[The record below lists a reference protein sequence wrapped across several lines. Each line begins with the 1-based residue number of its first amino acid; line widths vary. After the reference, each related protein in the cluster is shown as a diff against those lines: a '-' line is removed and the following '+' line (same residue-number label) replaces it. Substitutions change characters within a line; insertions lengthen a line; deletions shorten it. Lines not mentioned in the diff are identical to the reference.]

1 MGVVGV
7 GVVAGLVWM
16 RIEVYMVTMVVFG
29 GMGRGRGVAV
39 LMMPMLLCWILV
51 VGGSLK
57 VLRLEVGCS

>member
-29 GMGRGRGVAV
+29 KEFKREHVH
-39 LMMPMLLCWILV
+39 
-51 VGGSLK
+51 
-57 VLRLEVGCS
+57 EV